1 MLAIGGAHLLSLP
14 RSRAGSVGTAKR
26 DRVPEMPP
34 RRLVASAL
42 ICPIVKLPV
51 RSLRRRHLHPCH
63 LPSKSEPARCRV
75 LHDFTPAPR
84 DRLPALLLPICANGR
99 QPASVFRRAAR
110 GSSPFTGELLATI
123 HAIVASSLSLLRV
136 TLLTT
141 ASRRGPWIH
150 HLATFRAKR
159 YRRISTPVIQVRTPT
174 LRDEPPSPLR

>member
-1 MLAIGGAHLLSLP
+1 MSPP
-14 RSRAGSVGTAKR
+14 RSRAGPVGTAQR
-26 DRVPEMPP
+26 DRVPVMPP

-42 ICPIVKLPV
+42 ICPIAKLLV
-51 RSLRRRHLHPCH
+51 RSLRRRHSHPCH
-63 LPSKSEPARCRV
+63 FPSRSEPARCRV
-75 LHDFTPAPR
+75 LHDIIPAPR
-84 DRLPALLLPICANGR
+84 DRPPIALLPIFANGR